1 MPSSSRA
8 LRKSFSAR
16 WNSPARYS
24 RRPRRIYSTL
34 CSGVR
39 PIARSSSS
47 IRRIV
52 SSGVSIESVFLDVF
66 PHAGRQVVGRVLPP
80 ADSGA
85 NIGRYDGNGRDVFQ
99 KREAFVGNAARLRPA
114 RIDQNLEAVQNLP
127 GPVPASE
134 LSDNVRAD
142 QQGEPARRI
151 FRLQYIERAQC
162 QRRLGQRE
170 LDVAD
175 APLL

>member
-1 MPSSSRA
+1 MYSHTPGGKSSA
-8 LRKSFSAR
+8 GFS
-16 WNSPARYS
+16 
-24 RRPRRIYSTL
+24 
-34 CSGVR
+34 
-39 PIARSSSS
+39 
-47 IRRIV
+47 
-52 SSGVSIESVFLDVF
+52 
-66 PHAGRQVVGRVLPP
+66 P

-99 KREAFVGNAARLRPA
+99 KREAFVGNAVRLRPA

-142 QQGEPARRI
+142 QQGDPARRI

-175 APLL
+175 GHALSERRRADGYPSHLQPVSLRSEL

>member
-1 MPSSSRA
+1 MYSHTPGGKSSA
-8 LRKSFSAR
+8 GFS
-16 WNSPARYS
+16 
-24 RRPRRIYSTL
+24 PRRIL
-34 CSGVR
+34 
-39 PIARSSSS
+39 AR
-47 IRRIV
+47 I
-52 SSGVSIESVFLDVF
+52 SV
-66 PHAGRQVVGRVLPP
+66 ATTGMVGT
-80 ADSGA
+80 S
-85 NIGRYDGNGRDVFQ
+85 FE

-175 APLL
+175 GHALSERRRADGYPSHLQPVSLRSEL